1 MKDVTDLMD
10 RFTTGNVMSSE
21 EIQIIMYSLDLTAG
35 GGGLDDDGSAEGETG
50 EFTEHTHP
58 LVSKLVILQ
67 YLPSFL
73 VSYYLSTPVQNMQH
87 SLHPIIS
94 VL

>member
-1 MKDVTDLMD
+1 
-10 RFTTGNVMSSE
+10 MSSG
-21 EIQIIMYSLDLTAG
+21 EIQIIIYSLDLTAG
-35 GGGLDDDGSAEGETG
+35 GGGLDDDGSGEEETG

-67 YLPSFL
+67 YLPLVL
-73 VSYYLSTPVQNMQH
+73 VSYYLSTQEQSMQH

-94 VL
+94 VLQR

>member
-1 MKDVTDLMD
+1 MGDI
-10 RFTTGNVMSSE
+10 MSSE

-35 GGGLDDDGSAEGETG
+35 GGGLDDDGSGEGETC
-50 EFTEHTHP
+50 EFTEHIDP

-67 YLPSFL
+67 YLPFFL
-73 VSYYLSTPVQNMQH
+73 VSYYLSTQVQNKQH

-94 VL
+94 VLQ